1 MLEYVRVMKRELDHL
16 LVNEKLKQEFRHDKM
31 FLQAVKSYVKNNWKY
46 ICHILKNFHDLN
58 YIIRCKKDRCW
69 WLPDVK
75 EHYTCL
81 EAEYLYKVKDILE
94 VFLREYVEELFRFY
108 EHYCENQ
115 SELK

>member
-1 MLEYVRVMKRELDHL
+1 MSYT
-16 LVNEKLKQEFRHDKM
+16 EKLSRPQTISLDVRKTVVGGCLM
-31 FLQAVKSYVKNNWKY
+31 LKS
-46 ICHILKNFHDLN
+46 
-58 YIIRCKKDRCW
+58 II
-69 WLPDVK
+69 
-75 EHYTCL
+75 CL